1 MKKII
6 MILALAA
13 MTLTAGAQ
21 DVKTHEFDKFI
32 AVYPADYKPRIVWG
46 DVDGFDID
54 ENHNYEVVIDPYCAT
69 LDGLKDYGNYRKE
82 SREEKGYKCDEPVVN
97 GNTVYVRGVKDGK
110 QVVYDFI
117 VKDAALPGEEAFRGF
132 FYCLTSDEAK
142 YKPIFLEKMLPGL
155 KLKK

>member
-1 MKKII
+1 MKKFF
-6 MILALAA
+6 MTLALAA
-13 MTLTAGAQ
+13 ITMTVCAQ

-54 ENHNYEVVIDPYCAT
+54 DKHNYEVVIDPYCAT
-69 LDGLKDYGNYRKE
+69 LDGLKFYGDYRKE
-82 SREEKGYKCDEPVVN
+82 SREEKGYKCDEPVVK
-97 GNTVYVRGVKDGK
+97 GNTVYVRGVKDD

-117 VKDAALPGEEAFRGF
+117 VKDAGLPGEEAFRGF

-155 KLKK
+155 QLKK